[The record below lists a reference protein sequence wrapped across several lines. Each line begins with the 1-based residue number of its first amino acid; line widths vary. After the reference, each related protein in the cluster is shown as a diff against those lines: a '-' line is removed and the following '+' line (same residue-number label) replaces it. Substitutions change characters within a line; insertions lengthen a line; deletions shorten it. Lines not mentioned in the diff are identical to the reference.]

1 MDSMTDTVLASSTE
15 SSNGPATP
23 GPKRKKGRRKLRPA
37 DRTPLS
43 NREYNWLDFNRRVLA
58 EAENTAVPLLE
69 RLKFAAITSNNL
81 DEFLM
86 VRLGGIRDM
95 LSAGITDR
103 SPDGL
108 TASQQL
114 KGVRTRTRKQLTEL
128 YNCFEMKIRPALTAT
143 GIAFVSPAEL
153 PKKDRA
159 SLAEYFRTELEP
171 ILTPLAFDPGHPFPF
186 LANLS
191 LNLGVHL
198 ESSRGEE
205 HLVFVKIPA
214 MAPRF
219 IPTGSKHRFVPI
231 ELLIAEHIGVLF
243 PGLTPKKVTPFRVIR
258 NADILIREDDV
269 QQNLLQSIET
279 ELRRRDRR
287 EVVWIEVQGETDDLL
302 VNLLMGAT
310 RADKEDAF
318 CAPGPLKLS
327 DFWQICDEIH
337 KPSLLDPPFNPRIP
351 PQLASNEDIFT
362 IIRRGDVL
370 LHRPYESFSAVVEFV
385 QAAAEDPDVVAI
397 KQTLYRSDR
406 ASPIVDALAQAALKG
421 KQVAVVV
428 ELQARFD
435 ERKNIAWARQ
445 LEEAGVQV
453 VYGLVGIK
461 THCKI
466 CLVVRREANKLR
478 RYVHLSTGNYN
489 AITARLYTDLDLFT
503 TDDEFG
509 DDASQLMNIL
519 TGFSLA
525 SVQEIFEGQAKVV
538 WKRLTVAPMDYHDW
552 TIKMIRREAEHAVA
566 GRKAQ
571 IVARMNSLVDP
582 AVIAELY
589 DASQAGVKID
599 LLIRGICCLVPG
611 LAKISENIRVISVV
625 DRFLEHVR
633 AFHFRN
639 GGDDEVYV
647 SSGDWMPRNFFR
659 RVEVTFPITSRPL
672 QQRIIGEI
680 LTIGLQD
687 TVKGWELGS
696 DGVYRRR
703 DPGEK
708 PIRSQE
714 RFIEVART
722 NAFRSAPYEEAIRKP
737 AKLRKRAKKKKA
749 RKE

>member
-1 MDSMTDTVLASSTE
+1 MDSMPENVLALGADSA
-15 SSNGPATP
+15 GKATP
-23 GPKRKKGRRKLRPA
+23 GEKKTRRGRKLRPA
-37 DRTPLS
+37 GRDPLL
-43 NREYNWLDFNRRVLA
+43 NREYSWLDFNRRVLG
-58 EAENTAVPLLE
+58 EAETSTVPLLE
-69 RLKFAAITSNNL
+69 RLKFIAITANNL

-95 LSAGITDR
+95 IAAGISER

-114 KGVRTRTRKQLTEL
+114 KGVRSRVRQQQAEIYNVFETR
-128 YNCFEMKIRPALTAT
+128 IRPALAEI
-143 GIAFVSPAEL
+143 GIVFVSPSEL
-153 PKKDRA
+153 PKKERA
-159 SLAEYFRTELEP
+159 RLTQYFKTELEP

-186 LANLS
+186 LSNQA

-219 IPTGSKHRFVPI
+219 IPTTNARRFVPI
-231 ELLIAEHIGVLF
+231 ERLIAEHVGVLF
-243 PGLTPKKVTPFRVIR
+243 PGLTTKRVTPFRVIR

-269 QQNLLQSIET
+269 QQSLLQTIET

-287 EVVWIEVQGETDDLL
+287 EVVWIDVEGETDEALINLL
-302 VNLLMGAT
+302 VNAT
-310 RADKEDAF
+310 HVERDDVF
-318 CAPGPLKLS
+318 CAPGPLRLS
-327 DFWQICDEIH
+327 DFHRISDAIH
-337 KPSLLDPPFNPRIP
+337 KPALKDPPFNPRIP
-351 PQLASNEDIFT
+351 PQLATNEDIFT

-370 LHRPYESFSAVVEFV
+370 LHRPYDSFSSVVELV

-397 KQTLYRSDR
+397 KQTLYRSDP
-406 ASPIVDALAQAALKG
+406 ASPIVDALAQAAMRG

-435 ERKNIAWARQ
+435 ERKNIGWARQ

-453 VYGLVGIK
+453 VYGLVGVK
-461 THCKI
+461 THCKL
-466 CLVVRREANKLR
+466 CLVVRREGDRLR

-489 AITARLYTDLDLFT
+489 ATTARLYTDLDLFT
-503 TDDEFG
+503 TDDDFG

-519 TGFSLA
+519 TGFSLS
-525 SVQEIFEGQAKVV
+525 SVQEIFEGTAKVD
-538 WKRLTVAPMDYHDW
+538 WKKLVVSPMDYHDW
-552 TIKMIRREAEHAVA
+552 TLQMIEREAGHAAA
-566 GRKAQ
+566 GKPGR

-582 AVIAELY
+582 KVISALY
-589 DASQAGVKID
+589 KASRAGVKID
-599 LLIRGICCLVPG
+599 LLVRGICCLVPG
-611 LAKISENIRVISVV
+611 VEGVSENIRVTSIV

-639 GGDDEVYV
+639 GGNDEVWV

-659 RVEVTFPITSRPL
+659 RVEVTFPIASRAL
-672 QQRIIGEI
+672 QKRLTDEI
-680 LTIGLQD
+680 LATGLQD
-687 TVKGWELGS
+687 TVKAWALGS

-703 DPGEK
+703 DAGTDPL
-708 PIRSQE
+708 RSQD
-714 RFIEVART
+714 RFIEIAR
-722 NAFRSAPYEEAIRKP
+722 AEAIRSAPYEEAIRKA
-737 AKLRKRAKKKKA
+737 AKSRKKAKKKKA